1 LDRQRFINLFAA
13 ISAITVFGF
22 ALGLMFP
29 LLALLMEKRGIA
41 PEVIGYNTAM
51 QPLGIII
58 SVFTTP
64 HLVHRLGA
72 KHATISAA
80 LATATVILI
89 YPYVPVYWWW
99 FGLRILHG
107 LFVSTLFAISEA
119 WVVKFAEGAYRSRI
133 LAVYTSVLAASFGG
147 GPALISL
154 TGIDTPLPFIIG
166 AVVLAIAA
174 IPILFVKD
182 EEVDEA
188 DETPMS
194 VLSFVRKAPV
204 LLLAVG
210 LFAVIDA
217 AYLSFLPVY
226 GVKMGLTQSTASLA
240 LTAFIIGNTVL
251 QFPIGWLADHF
262 KKRWV
267 RHGCCIVTGLAS
279 AAIPLS
285 FGTWLF
291 WPLLTIAGAASAGIY
306 TVSLA
311 ELGDRFSGHEL
322 VTGTA
327 SFSTTWGLGALFG
340 SLVAGQSIQNF
351 GPNGLHYSISL
362 IFALFLV
369 IMITRE
375 FRKPAN
381 PNEPS

>member
-1 LDRQRFINLFAA
+1 MDRQRFINLFAA

-29 LLALLMEKRGIA
+29 LLALLMEKRGI
-41 PEVIGYNTAM
+41 PPDIIGYNTAM
-51 QPLGIII
+51 QPLGIMI

-64 HLVHRLGA
+64 VLVHKFGA
-72 KHATISAA
+72 KNATIGAA

-89 YPYVPVYWWW
+89 YPFVSVYWWW

-119 WVVKFAEGAYRSRI
+119 WIVKFAEGAYRSRI

-166 AVVLAIAA
+166 AVVLAVATL
-174 IPILFVKD
+174 PIFFVKD
-182 EEVDEA
+182 EAADDA
-188 DETPMS
+188 DETPLS
-194 VLSFVRKAPV
+194 VFGFVRKAPV

-210 LFAVIDA
+210 IFAVIDA

-226 GVKMGLTQSTASLA
+226 GVKMGLTQETAALA
-240 LTAFIIGNTVL
+240 LTAFIVGNTVL

-267 RHGCCIVTGLAS
+267 MGGCGIVTAIVS
-279 AAIPLS
+279 ALIPVS
-285 FGTWLF
+285 FDTWVF
-291 WPLLTIAGAASAGIY
+291 CPLLTIAGAASAGIY

-327 SFSTTWGLGALFG
+327 SFSTTWGLGALIG
-340 SLVAGQSIQNF
+340 SLVAGLSIQSF

-375 FRKPAN
+375 YKKN
-381 PNEPS
+381 VSPNASS

>member
-1 LDRQRFINLFAA
+1 MDKQRLINLFAA

-29 LLALLMEKRGIA
+29 LLALLLEKRGIA
-41 PEVIGYNTAM
+41 PDVIGYNTAM
-51 QPLGIII
+51 QPLGIMI

-64 HLVHRLGA
+64 LLVHRFGA
-72 KHATISAA
+72 KYATIAAA
-80 LATATVILI
+80 LGTATVILI
-89 YPYVPVYWWW
+89 YPFVEVYWWW

-147 GPALISL
+147 GPALISF
-154 TGIDTPLPFIIG
+154 TGIDSPLPFIIG

-174 IPILFVKD
+174 IPIFFVRD
-182 EEVDEA
+182 EAVDEA
-188 DETPMS
+188 DETPLS
-194 VLSFVRKAPV
+194 VLAFVRKAPV
-204 LLLAVG
+204 LLMAVG
-210 LFAVIDA
+210 IFAIIDA

-226 GVKMGLTQSTASLA
+226 GVKMGMSQSTASLA
-240 LTAFIIGNTVL
+240 LTAFIVGNTVL

-267 RHGCCIVTGLAS
+267 MGGCGIVVALTS
-279 AAIPLS
+279 ALIPVS
-285 FGTWLF
+285 FGTWIF

-327 SFSTTWGLGALFG
+327 SFSTTWGLGALLG
-340 SLVAGQSIQNF
+340 SLLAGWSIQNF

-362 IFALFLV
+362 IFALFLI

-375 FRKPAN
+375 YRKT
-381 PNEPS
+381 